1 MQALRGDVTHMTAKA
16 KGKLEAKCLHKEKLT
31 RFRVSKKSMVWYLV
45 AGFIHNHVL
54 LDYFN
59 ECLGP

>member
-1 MQALRGDVTHMTAKA
+1 MKVLRGDVTHMTAKA
-16 KGKLEAKCLHKEKLT
+16 KGKLEAKFLHTEKLT
-31 RFRVSKKSMVWYLV
+31 SFRVSKKPMVWYLV
-45 AGFIHNHVL
+45 ADFIYNHVL